1 MNTQTQKSGA
11 PKIHARVEHLLAALE
26 SELASASDA
35 EIEAVA
41 GELGMELSMKGSAA
55 FAGVRYGF
63 GLFQP
68 DDIYADKRR
77 AALAT
82 KAKETRE
89 FIRAMRRRTV
99 KPPRS

>member
-1 MNTQTQKSGA
+1 
-11 PKIHARVEHLLAALE
+11 
-26 SELASASDA
+26 
-35 EIEAVA
+35 
-41 GELGMELSMKGSAA
+41 MKGSAA